1 MRWWGVAR
9 GSPTTPSLP
18 PLVIIAGATASGKT
32 ALALQLC
39 TSLSGAEIVSAD
51 SRQVYRGMDIA
62 TAKPSATELQVA
74 PHHCLD
80 LVAPDVP
87 FTAADYQRAALA
99 ALAGIAERGGIALL
113 VGGTGL
119 YLRAIARGY
128 PLDEGSSDPL
138 LRAEL
143 EARIA
148 QEGVE
153 ALGAELQQRD
163 AAAAGSVDLRN
174 PRRVIRAL
182 ERAILTGS
190 ALPPPPQGYPAPL
203 VWLGLRHQPPAHRR
217 AINARVDEHFA
228 AGLLEEAAR
237 LRSRYPEDLPAFSA
251 MGYREAFDVLAG
263 RCDVA
268 TARAR
273 DAQRTWAYARRQRTW
288 FRSEPDITWLEAGEG
303 AAAAAADVL
312 APFLGQLA
320 QGDYAGGR

>member
-1 MRWWGVAR
+1 MGRRCWSASSSRYTSSAPAPTRWSGVAR

-32 ALALQLC
+32 ALALQLSA
-39 TSLSGAEIVSAD
+39 SLPGAEIVSAD

-62 TAKPSATELQVA
+62 TAKPSAAELQVA

-80 LVAPDVP
+80 LVEPDAP

-143 EARIA
+143 EARNA
-148 QEGVE
+148 DEGVE
-153 ALGAELQQRD
+153 ALGAELRQRD
-163 AAAAGSVDLRN
+163 AAAADVVDLRN

-190 ALPPPPQGYPAPL
+190 ALPPPPRGIPRAPRLAGTAPPASRSPACHRGTRRRAL
-203 VWLGLRHQPPAHRR
+203 RRRPAGGSDAAALALPRGPAGIQRDGLSRGLRRPRR
-217 AINARVDEHFA
+217 A
-228 AGLLEEAAR
+228 L
-237 LRSRYPEDLPAFSA
+237 
-251 MGYREAFDVLAG
+251 
-263 RCDVA
+263 
-268 TARAR
+268 
-273 DAQRTWAYARRQRTW
+273 
-288 FRSEPDITWLEAGEG
+288 
-303 AAAAAADVL
+303 
-312 APFLGQLA
+312 
-320 QGDYAGGR
+320 